1 MKIDLKQLPQDREVT
16 LSDSLETQ
24 ELDLE
29 LSGIRLVSPIQIT
42 AKVIKIND
50 TVDVKINLKSDIL
63 TQCSCCLTETE
74 QAIDKNFRAD
84 YSIGKN
90 DTFIDITED
99 IRQEIMLD
107 YPLKPLCKSSCKGL
121 CVKCGKNLN
130 EGPCDC
136 KKTN

>member
-1 MKIDLKQLPQDREVT
+1 MKIDLRQLPQDREVT
-16 LSDSLETQ
+16 LNDSLKPQ

-29 LSGIRLVSPIQIT
+29 VNGIKLVSPIQIT

-50 TVDVKINLKSDIL
+50 TVDAKINLKSDIL
-63 TQCSCCLTETE
+63 TQCSRCLSETG
-74 QAIDKNFRAD
+74 QAIDKNFRVD
-84 YSIGKN
+84 YSIGKY

-136 KKTN
+136 KAD